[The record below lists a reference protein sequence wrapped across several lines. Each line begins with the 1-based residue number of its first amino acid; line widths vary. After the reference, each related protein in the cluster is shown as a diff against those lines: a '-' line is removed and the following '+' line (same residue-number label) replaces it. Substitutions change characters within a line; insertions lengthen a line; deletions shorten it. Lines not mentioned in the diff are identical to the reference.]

1 MSSTKFVLPP
11 HLIVSTQADHA
22 VHATEPVEADL
33 GPCES
38 EAPEIPASV
47 DSGYQSFVLNQRQ
60 PLAQVLSTMPLAEWH
75 GSLTTFKGFTGTAP
89 VLELKN
95 RRWKDITPVLC
106 PEKPVILADKK
117 TGQYVVPCLLKEAP
131 LVGRTLEF
139 AKDNFR
145 PTVGKQRSKGH
156 VTAASFIIMDV
167 DGLPEPDFMAGL
179 ASLQQADI
187 TYLAYTTY
195 SHGRPDKY
203 GMRARVCVP
212 IDTPACTEVYFVAWH
227 GTDALFWQGQAG
239 AKDASGANLYQQQ
252 GTWAV
257 NLATVQHA
265 RFWHFDGG
273 VASTA
278 ALIEIGR
285 ATSACQ
291 TGVQQTYPVRHDDMG
306 AGTHD
311 TATSYPSSDA
321 NMIADRCF
329 QIGNFRDTKGEDQRE
344 PNWFDCLGIVGYCL
358 DGEAIAHEW
367 SSGHEDYDEA
377 QTEEKL
383 NYRLKFPPTTCQQF
397 RKSNPAGC
405 SGCTKKCNSPI
416 TLGWQIPAHE
426 EFEAVVT
433 EVVGASKTTHG
444 STSIDAGKV
453 VDNVAHAVQT
463 ATVSAPQITEA
474 DRSAILALNKKF
486 AFIEEYASIYR
497 FEFGNF
503 IEPPKFRL
511 QHDNR
516 KVHVVSGP
524 TIKSVGLGS
533 AWLGSPNRRQ
543 HKSLVMRPGEGLVTA
558 DNCLNEWQGFAIAP
572 ARGDVRPFLRLLV
585 RLTPNRAARRY
596 IQKWA
601 AHLIQRPGV
610 KMFVSLALWSHAQ
623 GVGKNLLF
631 ETLVAIIGPTH
642 ATVIGQE
649 ELSSNFTGWANRRIM
664 VIGDEVSGTDKRQQN
679 DKLKGLITGTAV
691 HINIKFQP
699 DLEQPNLLNF
709 IFLSNHH
716 DALFVNDHD
725 RRFFVWEIEAGRLP
739 EPDANKFV
747 AWRDSGGLAALHH
760 FLLHYPLG
768 DFNPRAPAPM
778 TVAKQQMADDNR
790 SDLEAW
796 IADLLASDI
805 ATVFGR
811 DLATANELGKRY
823 AVDTGHIAPSSK
835 AIVGAAKRM
844 GVYARPSQ
852 VRLEDGKKARVLA
865 LTRIAFWRQQAEP
878 EWAKEMAKPLAHLE
892 L

>member
-1 MSSTKFVLPP
+1 MSKTLPA
-11 HLIVSTQADHA
+11 I
-22 VHATEPVEADL
+22 
-33 GPCES
+33 
-38 EAPEIPASV
+38 
-47 DSGYQSFVLNQRQ
+47 
-60 PLAQVLSTMPLAEWH
+60 LSTMTIADWR

-89 VLELKN
+89 VLEFEN
-95 RRWKDITPVLC
+95 RSWKEITAVLC

-145 PTVGKQRSKGH
+145 STVGKQRSKGH
-156 VTAASFIIMDV
+156 VTAASFIIMDI

-203 GMRARVCVP
+203 GVRVRVCVP
-212 IDTPACTEVYFVAWH
+212 IDMPACTEEYFAAWH
-227 GTDALFWQGQAG
+227 GADALFWNGQAG
-239 AKDASGANLYQQQ
+239 AKDASGANIYQQQ

-265 RFWHFDGG
+265 RFWNFDGG

-278 ALIEIGR
+278 ALIEIGK
-285 ATSACQ
+285 ATPACQ
-291 TGVQQTYPVRHDDMG
+291 AGVKQAYKPSQSDMG
-306 AGTHD
+306 AD
-311 TATSYPSSDA
+311 TQDMAADYPSSDA
-321 NMIADRCF
+321 NTIADRCF

-344 PNWFDCLGIVGYCL
+344 PNWFDCLGVTGFCEN
-358 DGEAIAHEW
+358 GSAISQEW
-367 SSGHEDYDEA
+367 SSGHADYDEA
-377 QTEEKL
+377 QTAEKL
-383 NYRLKFPPTTCQQF
+383 NYRMHFPPTTCQQF

-416 TLGWQIPAHE
+416 TLGWKTPAPE
-426 EFEAVVT
+426 EFETFVT
-433 EVVGASKTTHG
+433 EVVDASKPAHD
-444 STSIDAGKV
+444 TSIDAGKV
-453 VDNVAHAVQT
+453 VGDAVQAVPT
-463 ATVSAPQITEA
+463 APVCAPQITEA
-474 DRSAILALNKKF
+474 DRSAILALNKTF
-486 AFIEEYASIYR
+486 AFIEEHASIYR
-497 FEFGNF
+497 LEFGNF
-503 IEPPKFRL
+503 IEPQKFRL
-511 QHDNR
+511 QHDNH
-516 KVHVVSGP
+516 KVNVVTGP

-533 AWLGSPNRRQ
+533 AWLGSPKRRQ
-543 HKSLVMRPGEGLVTA
+543 HKALVLRPSEGCVTA
-558 DNCLNEWQGFAIAP
+558 DNCLNEWQGFVIAP
-572 ARGDVRPFLRLLV
+572 APGDIKPFLRLLF
-585 RLTPNRAARRY
+585 RLAPNRAARRY

-601 AHLIQRPGV
+601 AHLIQRPGI

-649 ELSSNFTGWANRRIM
+649 ELSASFNGWANRRIL

-679 DKLKGLITGTAV
+679 DKIKGLVTGTAV
-691 HINIKFQP
+691 HVNEKYQP
-699 DLEQPNLLNF
+699 DREQPNLLNF
-709 IFLSNHH
+709 VFLSNHH

-739 EPDANKFV
+739 ETQANKFV

-760 FLLHYPLG
+760 FLLYYPLG

-865 LTRIAFWRQQAEP
+865 LTRIAFWRQQGES
-878 EWAKEMAKPLAHLE
+878 EWAKEMAKSLAHLE